1 MTTVLR
7 RHANRPATGGA
18 AARRAVTRWAWRLF
32 RREWRQQLLVVI
44 LLTFTMAVAVFGI
57 TATYNVVPTR
67 DAEFGTANHRFRVA
81 TEDPSSR
88 SEQLASLEAW
98 FGSVE
103 LIGHQQVRV
112 PGSLDEIELRAQA
125 TDGPYSQPMLQ
136 LREGRYPVG
145 PQEVAVTDGIG
156 DLFRFEVG
164 SSTTL
169 GTRERTV
176 VGIVENPGDLDD
188 EFALVPNSMMETADA
203 VTVLVDSTP
212 ERALKLPASV
222 DVGPVEPRPAC
233 HAALLCLSSGQSE
246 QATAAAGAL
255 GFTTIL
261 FLLVALVAAA
271 SFVVLAQRR
280 LRQLGMLAANGATER
295 HLRLVV
301 VINGALAGAIAAV
314 AGTVLALSAWL
325 GLAPLLEEA
334 AGRRIDRFHLP
345 VGLIVGGMILVT
357 LTATAAAWWP
367 ARLIA
372 RVSVMAALS
381 SRPPRPKPARRSLAT
396 AAGLVVGGVLALAT
410 GIDSVSDQVN
420 PFLLIGGVVALV
432 VGLIVLAP
440 IVVGKLGAIGGH
452 LPVGPRIALRD
463 LARYRARSGAA
474 LAAITL
480 ALAIPIAV
488 VVIASAAKHAA
499 DEGNLSPHQLL
510 FRLGDGEPLV
520 PDRTPQELDRLHD
533 AVDGFAAN
541 LPGANVVRL
550 DVAINPADR
559 EGSGGEVLRPA
570 VVLGRE
576 LGDNTIRDLGVLYVA
591 TPALAEL
598 IDLPPDAIKSNAD
611 ALTSHTTGDLAFAN
625 VSNREANPVIASID
639 VPAYTS
645 APTSLIPRASVTRHG
660 WVSVAAGWLIEST
673 DLITSEQ
680 QAAARATAAA
690 AGMTLEIRDEQTG
703 LSALSSAATATGF
716 LVALGILALTIGLI
730 RSEARAELPILTAA
744 GATSTIRRKIGATT
758 AGAMAA
764 AGGMLGAFG
773 AYAGL
778 SAGHADDLQSLGR
791 VPLVH
796 LSVVLIGLPI
806 TAALSGWLLAGAEPP
821 TLGGSP
827 IE

>member
-18 AARRAVTRWAWRLF
+18 AARRAVIRWTWRLF

-67 DAEFGTANHRFRVA
+67 DAEFGTANHRFRIA

-112 PGSLDEIELRAQA
+112 PGSVDEIELRAQA

-136 LREGRYPVG
+136 LREGHYPIG

-156 DLFRFEVG
+156 DLYQFEIG
-164 SSTTL
+164 STTAL

-188 EFALVPNSMMETADA
+188 EFALVPNSTMEMADA

-280 LRQLGMLAANGATER
+280 LRQLGMLAANGASER

-301 VINGALAGAIAAV
+301 VINGVLAGAIAAV

-325 GLAPLLEEA
+325 GLAPMLEEA

-345 VGLIVGGMILVT
+345 VGLIVGGMILAT

-372 RVSVMAALS
+372 RVSIMAALS

-396 AAGLVVGGVLALAT
+396 AAGLVVGGVLVLAT
-410 GIDSVSDQVN
+410 GIDSVSDRVN

-440 IVVGKLGAIGGH
+440 IVVGKLGAIGGR
-452 LPVGPRIALRD
+452 LPVGRES
-463 LARYRARSGAA
+463 RS
-474 LAAITL
+474 AIW
-480 ALAIPIAV
+480 LAIEHARGRPLPRLPWRSPSRSLSWSPLLPRSMPRMKETYRRTSFCFAWAIANHSCPLAPRKSL
-488 VVIASAAKHAA
+488 IGSTT
-499 DEGNLSPHQLL
+499 
-510 FRLGDGEPLV
+510 PLV
-520 PDRTPQELDRLHD
+520 
-533 AVDGFAAN
+533 
-541 LPGANVVRL
+541 
-550 DVAINPADR
+550 
-559 EGSGGEVLRPA
+559 
-570 VVLGRE
+570 
-576 LGDNTIRDLGVLYVA
+576 
-591 TPALAEL
+591 
-598 IDLPPDAIKSNAD
+598 
-611 ALTSHTTGDLAFAN
+611 
-625 VSNREANPVIASID
+625 
-639 VPAYTS
+639 
-645 APTSLIPRASVTRHG
+645 
-660 WVSVAAGWLIEST
+660 
-673 DLITSEQ
+673 
-680 QAAARATAAA
+680 
-690 AGMTLEIRDEQTG
+690 
-703 LSALSSAATATGF
+703 
-716 LVALGILALTIGLI
+716 
-730 RSEARAELPILTAA
+730 
-744 GATSTIRRKIGATT
+744 
-758 AGAMAA
+758 
-764 AGGMLGAFG
+764 
-773 AYAGL
+773 
-778 SAGHADDLQSLGR
+778 
-791 VPLVH
+791 
-796 LSVVLIGLPI
+796 
-806 TAALSGWLLAGAEPP
+806 
-821 TLGGSP
+821 GSP
-827 IE
+827 QTSPVPMWFGWT